1 MVAGDTLWDIAKRH
15 GLTLDV
21 LLAANPQIADRSLIR
36 PGDEITIPPRAIDLG
51 MLGGHPTIPKDI
63 NNLGQV
69 VGSARASASLVGPGS
84 GYWHAFLWQDGVMTD
99 LGTLG
104 GDHSD
109 AQGINDLGQVVGWGP
124 TDAGDHAFLWGAGA
138 TTDLGTLDGDTASQ
152 AYSINIGGQVV
163 GASSRGRSIGV
174 INGTISD
181 PQRAFLWQNGVMTDL
196 GTLGGT
202 WSSADGINDLGQI
215 VGGSFLSENLQGP
228 SHAFL
233 WQDGVMT
240 DLGTLGGP
248 SSWASD
254 INDLGQVVG
263 FSDTASGI
271 LHAFLWQEGVMTDLG
286 TLGGRG
292 SGARAINQ
300 CGQVVGWDYAQ
311 FGEQAFLWENGLM
324 VSLGTPGGAGSW
336 ADAINDHGQIVGW
349 SPITSGAW
357 HAYLWQFGTPQAQ
370 PTLPGIALDTP
381 AAGATIVQNDPST
394 GCAPNATY
402 GYGHVVHFEWTA
414 RAVKG
419 LGEYRL
425 VVQHV
430 GSLNPALDVRVAT
443 PSFTWGSC
451 GSFVADPNLDNWH
464 WQVTALDKAN
474 QVIAVSEQRAIRFL
488 PCRLA
493 DGTPCNAPG

>member
-1 MVAGDTLWDIAKRH
+1 MVAGDTLWDIAQQY
-15 GLTLDV
+15 GVTV
-21 LLAANPQIADRSLIR
+21 ESVLAANPQITDRSLIR
-36 PGDEITIPPRAIDLG
+36 PGDRITIPPRAVDLG
-51 MLGGHPTIPKDI
+51 MPGGYPTMAFDI
-63 NNLGQV
+63 NNLGQIVGQIQTASDYWHASFWQDGVMTDLGTLGGPDSHAYAVNDHGHV
-69 VGSARASASLVGPGS
+69 VGLSSTTNAGGGFFWQDSVMTDVGTLGGTGASVPWSINNRGQVVGAAMTVG
-84 GYWHAFLWQDGVMTD
+84 GDQHAFLWQDGVMTD

-104 GDHSD
+104 GTWSF
-109 AQGINDLGQVVGWGP
+109 ANGVNERGQVVGSSSLTGDFRD
-124 TDAGDHAFLWGAGA
+124 DA
-138 TTDLGTLDGDTASQ
+138 Q
-152 AYSINIGGQVV
+152 
-163 GASSRGRSIGV
+163 
-174 INGTISD
+174 
-181 PQRAFLWQNGVMTDL
+181 
-196 GTLGGT
+196 
-202 WSSADGINDLGQI
+202 
-215 VGGSFLSENLQGP
+215 
-228 SHAFL
+228 HAFL

-240 DLGTLGGP
+240 DLGTLGG
-248 SSWASD
+248 SSSFATD
-254 INDLGQVVG
+254 INDRGQVVG
-263 FSDTASGI
+263 TSTTAGGAK
-271 LHAFLWQEGVMTDLG
+271 HAFLWQEGVMTDLG

-493 DGTPCNAPG
+493 DGKTACNAPG

>member
-69 VGSARASASLVGPGS
+69 VGANRPD
-84 GYWHAFLWQDGVMTD
+84 YWLAFLWQDGVMTD
-99 LGTLG
+99 LGTHG

-124 TDAGDHAFLWGAGA
+124 TDSGDHAFLWGAGA

-163 GASSRGRSIGV
+163 GASSRGRAIGV

-240 DLGTLGGP
+240 DLGTLGGA

-254 INDLGQVVG
+254 INNLGQVVG

-271 LHAFLWQEGVMTDLG
+271 RAFLWQNGVMTDLG
-286 TLGGRG
+286 TIGGRW
-292 SGARAINQ
+292 SEARGIND
-300 CGQVVGWDYAQ
+300 CGQVVGTIYDDD
-311 FGEQAFLWENGLM
+311 GELAFLWQHGTMIPLGM
-324 VSLGTPGGAGSW
+324 PTGAVTVSA
-336 ADAINDHGQIVGW
+336 AAINDRGQIVG
-349 SPITSGAW
+349 SGQTASGDW
-357 HAYLWQFGTPQAQ
+357 HAYLWEIGTRC
-370 PTLPGIALDTP
+370 
-381 AAGATIVQNDPST
+381 
-394 GCAPNATY
+394 GC
-402 GYGHVVHFEWTA
+402 G
-414 RAVKG
+414 
-419 LGEYRL
+419 
-425 VVQHV
+425 
-430 GSLNPALDVRVAT
+430 
-443 PSFTWGSC
+443 
-451 GSFVADPNLDNWH
+451 
-464 WQVTALDKAN
+464 
-474 QVIAVSEQRAIRFL
+474 
-488 PCRLA
+488 
-493 DGTPCNAPG
+493 